1 VFNRWNRLTNYIVV
15 IENAVPSFFC
25 DEIVNYY
32 KFSDEWNNAKIGV
45 VSKENGEAVPV
56 VSKDKRKCAEIL
68 LTESIFE
75 KPLFNISKNC
85 LEQYVAKY
93 PDVRSTVARGEAFS
107 ILKYKPDGFYTEHI
121 DAAPLMPRV
130 LSLSLVLN
138 DSFTGGEFS
147 FFGGKYK
154 VSLKKGSAI
163 MFPSN
168 FMYPHAVLPV
178 KKGVRYSIVTWYN

>member
-15 IENAVPSFFC
+15 IENAAPSVFC

-32 KFSDEWNNAKIGV
+32 EFSNEWKDAKIGV
-45 VSKENGEAVPV
+45 APKESGGVAAV
-56 VSKDKRKCAEIL
+56 VSKDKRKCGEIL
-68 LTESIFE
+68 LTESMFE

-85 LEQYVAKY
+85 LERYVAKY

-121 DAAPLMPRV
+121 DTSPMSPRV

-138 DSFTGGEFS
+138 DGFTGGEFS

-154 VSLKKGSAI
+154 VKLKKGSAI

-168 FMYPHAVLPV
+168 FMYPHAVLPIQ
-178 KKGVRYSIVTWYN
+178 KGVRYSIVTWYN